1 MRNQEAA
8 RYARWAA
15 MSAGVIALIVVGVY
29 ARRIVRETR
38 ARRSAPPSVPSTVQQ
53 KSAEFSFSKV
63 EQDRTLFTVRASQ
76 ATQFKDQNRSLLEDV
91 WVTIYGRDG
100 NRNDNIHTRECSYE
114 PKTGNIRCEGEVQI
128 DLQGASP
135 TPGKP
140 AEKSLEVKT
149 RNLTFNRGTGVAST
163 TDPVDFHFPNGQG
176 HGVGLTYQS
185 TDAIV
190 RLEHSIQM
198 DLSPSERS
206 GGLPVAAEG
215 SSLEIRRNQH
225 VAVLDGPA
233 TVKQGNR
240 ELTAEKITVE
250 LDTDFRARH
259 AVASG
264 HPTVRI
270 GEQTA
275 TLTVTA
281 GVLEAFLD
289 PAGWIERIVAD
300 GHIMAE
306 RVSPTGTDHFSA
318 ARTEFNMQPQKNV
331 VREMLATGSVTG
343 DSQQGADSRSL
354 KTDSLRVKFAPA
366 LQVDQ
371 QRILSAETLAPATIE
386 TKTGQETTTLHA
398 PKFVTQF
405 GSTGRLDKLFG
416 HSGVQIRRQLGAA
429 APQVTSAAEL
439 AATFR
444 PDGQWDTL
452 DETGNVRFQQSD
464 RQASSAR
471 ARVVAST
478 GTITMEGSP
487 VLSDSSSRTT
497 ASGVNINQN
506 TGEIHATGNVISTY
520 LSNQDNSVSL
530 GSGPA
535 HISAD
540 TLTGSSKS
548 GDATYVGHARLWQG
562 ESVLEANKIEVW
574 RDEKKMRATGSVVA
588 VFPQASSQAAT
599 SPSQAASHTSAPTL
613 WEIHAPSLIYW
624 SDVGKA
630 HLEGGVTA
638 NSQQG
643 SLTSQKM
650 DVFLGP
656 AVPAQ
661 GALGATSSSRP
672 SGSKANSSTPT
683 GASEGA
689 AGASGGRQL
698 NRVLA
703 QGDVLVWQADRQ
715 GSAEQAEY
723 TASDGKFVLSGGRP
737 TLTDAARDTTTG
749 HSLTFFVAN
758 DTILVDSQEGSRTLT
773 KHRVEK

>member
-1 MRNQEAA
+1 LRNQEAA

-15 MSAGVIALIVVGVY
+15 MSAGLIALIVVGVY
-29 ARRIVRETR
+29 VRRAVREAR

-53 KSAEFSFSKV
+53 KSAAFSFSKV

-91 WVTIYGRDG
+91 WVTIYGREG

-135 TPGKP
+135 APGKP
-140 AEKSLEVKT
+140 PEKSLEVKT
-149 RNLTFNRGTGVAST
+149 RNLTFNRETGVAST
-163 TDPVDFHFPNGQG
+163 TDSVDFHFPNGQG
-176 HGVGLTYQS
+176 HGVGLTYES

-190 RLEHSIQM
+190 RLGNSVQI
-198 DLSPSERS
+198 DLLPSERS
-206 GGLPVAAEG
+206 GGLPVAAAG

-240 ELTAEKITVE
+240 ELAAEKISIE
-250 LDTDFRARH
+250 LDADFRARH

-264 HPTVRI
+264 HPSVRI
-270 GEQTA
+270 GEENA
-275 TLTVTA
+275 TLTVSSA
-281 GVLEAFLD
+281 ALEAFLD

-300 GHIMAE
+300 GHVTGE

-318 ARTEFNMQPQKNV
+318 ARSEFNMQPQKNV
-331 VREMLATGSVTG
+331 VREMLATGEVTG
-343 DSQQGADSRSL
+343 DSRQGANSRSL
-354 KTDSLRVKFAPA
+354 KTDSLRVEFGTAQQA
-366 LQVDQ
+366 DQ
-371 QRILSAETLAPATIE
+371 QRILSAETLAPAMIE
-386 TKTGQETTTLHA
+386 TKTGQESTTLHA
-398 PKFVTQF
+398 PKFVAQF

-416 HSGVQIRRQLGAA
+416 HSGVQIRRQFGSAP
-429 APQVTSAAEL
+429 PQVTSAAEL
-439 AATFR
+439 AATFG
-444 PDGQWDTL
+444 PDGQWETL

-464 RQASSAR
+464 RQAASAR
-471 ARVVAST
+471 ASVVAST

-506 TGEIHATGNVISTY
+506 TGEIHAAGNVISTY
-520 LSNQDNSVSL
+520 LSAQDNSVSL

-548 GDATYVGHARLWQG
+548 GDATYMGHARLWQG
-562 ESVLEANKIEVW
+562 ESVLDAEQIEIW

-588 VFPQASSQAAT
+588 VFPQASTQAGT
-599 SPSQAASHTSAPTL
+599 PPSQPVGHSSGPTL

-624 SDVGKA
+624 SDLGKA

-656 AVPAQ
+656 SALTQ
-661 GALGATSSSRP
+661 GTSGATSSRP
-672 SGSKANSSTPT
+672 PGAKAASSTPSDT
-683 GASEGA
+683 SGGA

-698 NRVLA
+698 SRVLA
-703 QGDVLVWQADRQ
+703 QGDVMVWQADRQ
-715 GSAEQAEY
+715 GTAEQAEY
-723 TASDGKFVLSGGRP
+723 TAADGRFVLSGGQP

>member
-1 MRNQEAA
+1 LRNQEAA

-15 MSAGVIALIVVGVY
+15 MSAGIVALIVVGVY
-29 ARRIVRETR
+29 ARRIVREAR
-38 ARRSAPPSVPSTVQQ
+38 ARRLAPPSVPITVQQ

-100 NRNDNIHTRECSYE
+100 SRNDNIHTRECSYE

-128 DLQGASP
+128 DLQRANPG
-135 TPGKP
+135 PGKP
-140 AEKSLEVKT
+140 AEKALDLKT
-149 RNLTFNRGTGVAST
+149 RNLVFNRETGLAST
-163 TDPVDFHFPNGQG
+163 PEPIEFRFPNGQG
-176 HGVGLTYQS
+176 HGVGLTYHS

-190 RLEHSIQM
+190 RLEHSVQM
-198 DLSPSERS
+198 DLLPSDRS
-206 GGLPVAAEG
+206 GGLPVAATG
-215 SSLEIRRNQH
+215 DSLEIRRNEH

-233 TVKQGNR
+233 TVRQGNR

-264 HPTVRI
+264 HPSVRI
-270 GEQTA
+270 GEEHSA
-275 TLTVTA
+275 LTVTA
-281 GVLEAFLD
+281 AALEAFVD
-289 PAGWIERIVAD
+289 PAGWIERIVAN
-300 GHIMAE
+300 GHITGQRVTPAGTDNFSAE
-306 RVSPTGTDHFSA
+306 RA
-318 ARTEFNMQPQKNV
+318 EFIMQPQNNV
-331 VREMLATGSVTG
+331 VREMLAMGEVTG
-343 DSQQGADSRSL
+343 DSHQGADSRSL
-354 KTDSLRVKFAPA
+354 KTDSLRVEFAPA
-366 LQVDQ
+366 QQADQ

-398 PKFVTQF
+398 QKFVAQF
-405 GSTGRLDKLFG
+405 GNTGRLDKLLG
-416 HSGVQIRRQLGAA
+416 HSGVQIRRQLASA

-444 PDGQWDTL
+444 PDGQWETL

-464 RQASSAR
+464 RQATSAR
-471 ARVVAST
+471 ARVVASS
-478 GTITMEGSP
+478 GTITMEGAP

-497 ASGVNINQN
+497 ASGVTINQN
-506 TGEIHATGNVISTY
+506 TGEIHAAGNVISTY
-520 LSNQDNSVSL
+520 LSAQDNSLNL

-562 ESVLEANKIEVW
+562 ESVLDADQIQVW
-574 RDEKKMRATGSVVA
+574 RDEKKMRATGGVVA
-588 VFPQASSQAAT
+588 VFPQASTQVAT
-599 SPSQAASHTSAPTL
+599 PLSRPVGHSSGPTI
-613 WEIHAPSLIYW
+613 WEIHAPTLVYW
-624 SDVGKA
+624 SDLGKA

-638 NSQQG
+638 TSRQG

-656 AVPAQ
+656 TAPAQ
-661 GALGATSSSRP
+661 GAAAATPPRP
-672 SGSKANSSTPT
+672 SVSKFASSTPA
-683 GASEGA
+683 GAPGGA
-689 AGASGGRQL
+689 VGASGGRQL
-698 NRVLA
+698 SRVLA
-703 QGDVLVWQADRQ
+703 QGNVLVWQADRQ
-715 GSAEQAEY
+715 GTSEQAEY
-723 TASDGKFVLSGGRP
+723 TASDGKFVLSGGQP

>member
-1 MRNQEAA
+1 LRNQEAA

-29 ARRIVRETR
+29 ARRIVREAR
-38 ARRSAPPSVPSTVQQ
+38 ARHSAPPSVPSTVQQ

-128 DLQGASP
+128 DLQGASS

-149 RNLTFNRGTGVAST
+149 RNLTFNRETGVAST
-163 TDPVDFHFPNGQG
+163 PDPVDFRFPNGQG
-176 HGVGLTYQS
+176 HGAGLTYES

-190 RLEHSIQM
+190 RFEQSVQM

-206 GGLPVAAEG
+206 GGLPVAAAG
-215 SSLEIRRNQH
+215 SSLEICRNQH

-250 LDTDFRARH
+250 LDTDFHARH
-259 AVASG
+259 AIASG

-270 GEQTA
+270 GKENA
-275 TLTVTA
+275 TLTVSA
-281 GVLEAFLD
+281 AAFEAFLD

-300 GHIMAE
+300 GHVTGARE
-306 RVSPTGTDHFSA
+306 AHAGTDHFSA
-318 ARTEFNMQPQKNV
+318 ARAEFNMQPQKNV
-331 VREMLATGSVTG
+331 VREMLATGGVAG
-343 DSQQGADSRSL
+343 DSHQGVDSRSL
-354 KTDSLRVKFAPA
+354 KTDSLRVEFAPA
-366 LQVDQ
+366 QQADQ
-371 QRILSAETLAPATIE
+371 QRIQSAETLAPATIE
-386 TKTGQETTTLHA
+386 TKTGQEATTLHA
-398 PKFVTQF
+398 PKFVAQF
-405 GSTGRLDKLFG
+405 GSTGRLDKLLG
-416 HSGVQIRRQLGAA
+416 HSGVQIRRQFGGA

-452 DETGNVRFQQSD
+452 DETGNVRFQQLD
-464 RQASSAR
+464 RQAASAG

-478 GTITMEGSP
+478 GTITMDGSP

-497 ASGVNINQN
+497 ASGVTINQN
-506 TGEIHATGNVISTY
+506 TGEIHATGNVISTF
-520 LSNQDNSVSL
+520 LSAQDNSVSL

-535 HISAD
+535 HISAE

-562 ESVLEANKIEVW
+562 ESVLDADQIEVW
-574 RDEKKMRATGSVVA
+574 RDEKKMRATGKVVA
-588 VFPQASSQAAT
+588 VFPQASAQAATTSSQAADH
-599 SPSQAASHTSAPTL
+599 SSGPTL

-624 SDVGKA
+624 SDLGKA

-656 AVPAQ
+656 AVLAP
-661 GALGATSSSRP
+661 GASGASSSRTSAPKSSPATSS
-672 SGSKANSSTPT
+672 G
-683 GASEGA
+683 GA
-689 AGASGGRQL
+689 GGRQVS
-698 NRVLA
+698 RVLA
-703 QGDVLVWQADRQ
+703 QGDVMVWQADRQ
-715 GSAEQAEY
+715 GTSEQAEY
-723 TASDGKFVLSGGRP
+723 TASDGKFVLSGGQP
-737 TLTDAARDTTTG
+737 TVTDAAKDTTTG